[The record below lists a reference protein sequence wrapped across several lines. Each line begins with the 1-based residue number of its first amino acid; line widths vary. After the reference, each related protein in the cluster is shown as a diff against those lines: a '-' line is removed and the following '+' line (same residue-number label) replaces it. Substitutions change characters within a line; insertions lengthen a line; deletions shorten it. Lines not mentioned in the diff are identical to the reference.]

1 MMKKILCILSC
12 ALGLLISSNSC
23 QDHLVVLFDTP
34 FFAIT
39 DIDGTLSEMDINKDA
54 NGLVSE
60 LKVRFVVSN
69 HYYQEPVTLNYDLI
83 CGDGITEGV
92 DFAVQPSTASPLTFN
107 PADGYERI
115 IRIVFYKNPAFDASK
130 DNTLR
135 VRLSGSSL
143 KNAIMG
149 YPGPDHLKSEFI
161 FTKK

>member
-1 MMKKILCILSC
+1 MKKTILSI
-12 ALGLLISSNSC
+12 LTTLLVLSASSC
-23 QDHLVVLFDTP
+23 QDHIVVLFDTP

-54 NGLVSE
+54 NGIVE

-69 HYYQEPVTLNYDLI
+69 HYYQEPVTLSYDLV
-83 CGDGITEGV
+83 CGDGIKEGV
-92 DFAVQPSTASPLTFN
+92 DFAVQPTTASPLTFN

-143 KNAIMG
+143 KNAVMG
-149 YPGPDHLKSEFI
+149 YPGPDHLKSEFV

>member
-34 FFAIT
+34 FFAINDDT
-39 DIDGTLSEMDINKDA
+39 GTLSELDVNKDA

-69 HYYQEPVTLNYDLI
+69 HYFQEAVTLEYETI
-83 CGDGITEGV
+83 AGDGLTEGT
-92 DFAVQPSTASPLTFN
+92 DFRIQPTTASPLTFE
-107 PADGYERI
+107 PGTYEQF
-115 IRIVFYKNPAFDASK
+115 IRVVWYSNPAFDPAK

-135 VRLSGSSL
+135 IRLKSSSL
-143 KNAIMG
+143 KNAVMG
-149 YPGPDHLKSEFI
+149 YPGPDHLNSEFL